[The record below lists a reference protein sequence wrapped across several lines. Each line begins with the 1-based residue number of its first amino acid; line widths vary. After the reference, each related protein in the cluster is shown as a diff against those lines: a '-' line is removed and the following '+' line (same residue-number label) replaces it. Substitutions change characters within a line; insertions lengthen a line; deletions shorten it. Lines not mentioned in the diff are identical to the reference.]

1 MRRVWQVANS
11 SSEYVVVRLEPSVGV
26 VEGTRVVDE
35 DVEAAEAAEASKLDD
50 TVDGWLSID
59 CEDER

>member
-11 SSEYVVVRLEPSVGV
+11 SSEYVLDRLEPSVGV

-35 DVEAAEAAEASKLDD
+35 EVEVAEAAEASK
-50 TVDGWLSID
+50 VDGTADGCLSVD
-59 CEDER
+59 NEGER